1 MLSPWHNGSS
11 SRPAAGMD
19 KCSQRRAL
27 PRPGHHQPAAPL
39 ACIVGR
45 AVLHGQL
52 KKRRRPNKTY
62 RLGPRFTLCKNIHC
76 IAKLSSP
83 VRAWRRRRT
92 TRLVRIGGLSQFA
105 PHAARCRHAC
115 SAIPERV
122 RPGLWPVGPDR
133 TAGRTLPSRKLTV
146 WRTGPTSRHRSAA
159 LLGGNLLG
167 VHGRCGMWGR

>member
-1 MLSPWHNGSS
+1 
-11 SRPAAGMD
+11 MD

-62 RLGPRFTLCKNIHC
+62 WLGPRFTLCKNIHC

-122 RPGLWPVGPDR
+122 RPGLWPV
-133 TAGRTLPSRKLTV
+133 